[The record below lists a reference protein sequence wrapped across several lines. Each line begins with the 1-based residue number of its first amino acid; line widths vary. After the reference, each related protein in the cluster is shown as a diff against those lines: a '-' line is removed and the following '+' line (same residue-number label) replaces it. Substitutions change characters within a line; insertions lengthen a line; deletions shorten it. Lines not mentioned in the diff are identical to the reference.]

1 MLERFGSIC
10 VEERRSLVMTTGI
23 GRNKAETSGGGE
35 HGSDE
40 LYFLLRLA
48 VLIESYALVSLCY

>member
-1 MLERFGSIC
+1 
-10 VEERRSLVMTTGI
+10 MTTGI
-23 GRNKAETSGGGE
+23 GRNEAETSGGGE